1 MIFAFFLG
9 LDGKLK
15 FAVVWMLTISSLN
28 SSFFLVAH
36 RGCLIYPVK
45 DLNDYHHYVGEGEII
60 QGTVG
65 GVKPADTLLQFL
77 TRQSLENVTQL
88 VLIITFIYL

>member
-1 MIFAFFLG
+1 M
-9 LDGKLK
+9 
-15 FAVVWMLTISSLN
+15 
-28 SSFFLVAH
+28 
-36 RGCLIYPVK
+36 K
-45 DLNDYHHYVGEGEII
+45 DLNDYVGEGEII

-88 VLIITFIYL
+88 VLIITFFTFDRIHMQLVSVLCFGFNRNRALLLDITCDVIHCLPAQ